1 MPRAGGRGTKL
12 KGWAKMRALGPA
24 KSLGDPGVL
33 QGKTPRPTM
42 EALGPKRPLR
52 KPQGLLAYHT
62 LMVPLAHT
70 GVSHAKIILGPVIW
84 LRGQRCL
91 LPNLMTRG

>member
-12 KGWAKMRALGPA
+12 KGWARMRALGPA
-24 KSLGDPGVL
+24 KSLGRDSGVL

-52 KPQGLLAYHT
+52 KPQGLLAYRALVVVVGSQRSFT
-62 LMVPLAHT
+62 CKNNAWAGDLAQRAE
-70 GVSHAKIILGPVIW
+70 VLAAKLDD
-84 LRGQRCL
+84 
-91 LPNLMTRG
+91 